1 METVLMEASMGGGTE
16 KNGDVLIGGTTI
28 ERRPPVKDEYPD
40 DRGFS
45 LTPSNSPVDI
55 KFEKVTFTA
64 SEGSLFKGTSK

>member
-16 KNGDVLIGGTTI
+16 KNGHVLI
-28 ERRPPVKDEYPD
+28 ERRPSAKADYPD
-40 DRGFS
+40 YPGFS

-64 SEGSLFKGTSK
+64 TEGSLFKGTSK